1 MLYSEKVRNAKGKG
15 GMKKVEKIEKMGL
28 TIGLRSGIV
37 CKLLR
42 ETEPG
47 TKTRATK
54 VAESVK
60 KVLDK
65 VEKKW

>member
-1 MLYSEKVRNAKGKG
+1 
-15 GMKKVEKIEKMGL
+15 MKKVEKIEKIGL

-47 TKTRATK
+47 TENTGNKSCRIG
-54 VAESVK
+54 
-60 KVLDK
+60 
-65 VEKKW
+65 EKSS